1 MADTPHVLVVGGG
14 ITGCGVAR
22 DLAMR
27 GADVTLV
34 ERDTIASGTTGHMH
48 GLLHSGGRYAVADPD
63 GATDCI
69 AENRTLRSIAGH
81 CIEDTGGLFVSLPE
95 DDDDYFE
102 AKVEGC
108 ADCGI
113 PADVLTGRE
122 ARAQEP
128 ALAES
133 VERAVSVPDGAV
145 DPYLLTIATAV
156 GAVDHGAEIRTDTA
170 VTDLVVEDEATSGRE
185 VVGVEVDGDERLD
198 ADHVVNAAGA
208 WAGRVAALADVDV
221 EMRPSKGV
229 MTVVDYDGVRSV
241 LNRCRPK
248 GNGDIVVPLGETA
261 VLGTTDEEVDD
272 PETYPREQ
280 WEEDLLFEELS
291 PVVPALSDAP
301 VTRSYWGVRP
311 LYEPP
316 AGDAGPLDLTRG
328 FSVLDHADRDG
339 VTGFTSIV
347 GGKLT
352 THRLMAEE
360 TVDHVCDRL
369 GVAADCR
376 TATEPLPGHDDTER
390 VADALAAYGLDGAA
404 PWETGR

>member
-1 MADTPHVLVVGGG
+1 MADTPDALVVGGG

-27 GADVTLV
+27 GVDVTLL

-81 CIEDTGGLFVSLPE
+81 CIDDTGGLFVSLPE
-95 DDDDYFE
+95 DDADYFE
-102 AKVEGC
+102 AKVDGC

-113 PADVLTGRE
+113 PAETLTGRE
-122 ARAQEP
+122 AREREP

-133 VERAVSVPDGAV
+133 VERAVAVPDGAV

-156 GAVDHGAEIRTDTA
+156 GAADHGADVRTDAA
-170 VTDLVVEDEATSGRE
+170 VTDLVVEDGAASGRE
-185 VVGVEVDGDERLD
+185 VVGVELDGGERLD

-208 WAGRVAALADVDV
+208 WAGRVAALASVDV

-229 MTVVDYDGVRSV
+229 MTVVDYDGVDTV

-272 PETYPREQ
+272 PETYAREQ
-280 WEEDLLFEELS
+280 WEEDLLLDELA

-301 VTRSYWGVRP
+301 VTQSYWGVRP

-360 TVDHVCDRL
+360 TADHVCDRL
-369 GVAADCR
+369 GVAAGCR
-376 TATEPLPGHDDTER
+376 TAAEPLPGHGDTGR

-404 PWETGR
+404 PWETGH